1 MPIPHLIDLIDKR
14 LDPCYNTTMNNFR
27 GGNPQMQQMM
37 RQAEQMQK
45 QMAQIKEDLA
55 ETLIESSAGG
65 GMVTVEMS
73 GAYELLNLKINP
85 AAVDPDD
92 IEMLEDLV
100 IASINEAITQVN
112 KLREEK
118 LPL

>member
-1 MPIPHLIDLIDKR
+1 MKGS
-14 LDPCYNTTMNNFR
+14 FR

-45 QMAQIKEDLA
+45 QMAGIKEELA

-73 GAYELLNLKINP
+73 GAYELLNIRIKP
-85 AAVDPDD
+85 EAVDPDD
-92 IEMLEDLV
+92 VEMLEDLV
-100 IASINEAITQVN
+100 IAAINEAIAQVS